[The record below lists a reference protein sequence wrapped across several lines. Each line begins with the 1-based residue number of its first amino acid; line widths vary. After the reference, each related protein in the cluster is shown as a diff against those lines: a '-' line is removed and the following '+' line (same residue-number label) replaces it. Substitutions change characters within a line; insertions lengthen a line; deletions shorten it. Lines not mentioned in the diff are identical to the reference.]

1 MCAGVEGRVGP
12 RGTPGA
18 AGNTGFTGAIGPVG
32 AQGPPGA
39 TGGVD
44 AQGMRGDVGN
54 AGPIGATGQPGA
66 RGLPGTKGP
75 SVATHFSLSLS
86 ACRLLCRLEENS
98 IGDNSRA
105 LNGRV
110 FSEGTIRCEI
120 TWLGSRVVSVLDSG
134 AVGPRVQIAVATLPG
149 NSLRQTV
156 HTHRA
161 SVHQAAKLVAA
172 L

>member
-1 MCAGVEGRVGP
+1 LFRTLYNWPGGRAAAASCDLGEHSERVVSASVQQCCGWWMCAGVEGRVGP

-110 FSEGTIRCEI
+110 FS
-120 TWLGSRVVSVLDSG
+120 
-134 AVGPRVQIAVATLPG
+134 
-149 NSLRQTV
+149 
-156 HTHRA
+156 
-161 SVHQAAKLVAA
+161 
-172 L
+172 

>member
-1 MCAGVEGRVGP
+1 LFRTLYNWPGGRAAAASCDLGEHSERVVSASVQQCCGWWMCAGVEGRVGP

-75 SVATHFSLSLS
+75 SVATSLYLYLRVGCS
-86 ACRLLCRLEENS
+86 AVWRR
-98 IGDNSRA
+98 
-105 LNGRV
+105 
-110 FSEGTIRCEI
+110 T
-120 TWLGSRVVSVLDSG
+120 VSVTT
-134 AVGPRVQIAVATLPG
+134 VA
-149 NSLRQTV
+149 R
-156 HTHRA
+156 
-161 SVHQAAKLVAA
+161 
-172 L
+172 